1 MAGLAA
7 IEALRAHA
15 RDLQPRK
22 RPRPI
27 VAYQGRGQL
36 ISDDS
41 DRADY
46 CRAIQLP
53 RYVFRVKRGLRTCSR
68 LRAFILST
76 LCQKPTHVGLG
87 RT

>member
-36 ISDDS
+36 ISDE
-41 DRADY
+41 
-46 CRAIQLP
+46 LGP
-53 RYVFRVKRGLRTCSR
+53 SR
-68 LRAFILST
+68 LLPGHPIA
-76 LCQKPTHVGLG
+76 
-87 RT
+87 